1 MEIDLHEKE
10 DESASANDS
19 IVKEEENGEE
29 ADTAETEKFVINDV
43 KDGKEEN
50 GVPAKTI
57 QFLEE
62 GTYELDIMAV
72 DTEENKAE
80 MTVMFKVGDELLSY
94 VKGFQDWIVEVKET
108 VKVVVVSEKEA
119 LEQADEGAQ
128 VTTSGGKAKKDS
140 NGKHL
145 QVL

>member
-80 MTVMFKVGDELLSY
+80 MTVMFKVGMSSFLM
-94 VKGFQDWIVEVKET
+94 
-108 VKVVVVSEKEA
+108 
-119 LEQADEGAQ
+119 
-128 VTTSGGKAKKDS
+128 
-140 NGKHL
+140 
-145 QVL
+145 